1 MNPRNLEWLAG
12 LAAAVLVP
20 LASGDALAQDGPA
33 IEEIVVTAS
42 KREERLLDVPSAVS
56 TLGSE
61 KLETLGVESFQDY
74 MGLVPNVSQRS
85 FGAPGAGTVIIRGL
99 NSGPQ
104 QLTNTVGFYL
114 DETPLT
120 ASGSLS
126 VGSFVTVDPA
136 LADVARIEVLKGP
149 QGTLYGASSLGGL
162 IRIISKRPDL
172 DTYGANVEVSGS
184 TIDNASSGYGLRGTV
199 NAPIREGRIGL
210 RLSGFHRLEPG
221 FASNVETGSVDVN
234 EATISGAR
242 LSLLARLGDDVELL
256 VNGLFQNT
264 EADGFAGQ
272 DNVTDSLEPLYGP
285 YLHSSYFDPRYEA
298 EYRTLSATLDWTVG
312 PGTLTST
319 LAYGE
324 YETYLG
330 SDYTDVYG
338 PLLAPL
344 MPPGFG
350 LRGDPAPSSEKLTA
364 EIRYASERIGRFEL
378 LGGLFYTDESNLYP
392 IAIHGE
398 VAATGAPLPAPFD
411 NVLSTRMESSY
422 EEYAVFGDATFY
434 FTDRIDVTLGARY
447 SENDQQASSTRSGLL
462 LGLVGAEA
470 TSDFAFDDSAATY
483 LATLRW
489 RPSDN
494 LSTFLRAAS
503 GYRPG
508 GPQTNSAF
516 PDAAPFEADTVWN
529 YEAGIKTTLLDSR
542 LRMAASIYHIDWE
555 DMQLNT
561 LVDGFVFVGNAGKSE
576 IDGMEVELQANPID
590 DLSLSLSLGYNDAEI
605 TEIDPA
611 ASASLGAVEGDAL
624 PLSPNW
630 SGAATADYQVSLSSD
645 LTGSLGAT
653 IKYTGERP
661 SSYSAAALNPNVD
674 LPSYTTLDLRAGLV
688 FGRYRVQLRVENA
701 TNEDGITTFS
711 TGKLFPGQIL
721 PSSATLIRPRSYVLS
736 FAADF
741 GS

>member
-312 PGTLTST
+312 Q
-319 LAYGE
+319 
-324 YETYLG
+324 
-330 SDYTDVYG
+330 
-338 PLLAPL
+338 
-344 MPPGFG
+344 
-350 LRGDPAPSSEKLTA
+350 
-364 EIRYASERIGRFEL
+364 IGR
-378 LGGLFYTDESNLYP
+378 
-392 IAIHGE
+392 AH
-398 VAATGAPLPAPFD
+398 V
-411 NVLSTRMESSY
+411 
-422 EEYAVFGDATFY
+422 
-434 FTDRIDVTLGARY
+434 
-447 SENDQQASSTRSGLL
+447 
-462 LGLVGAEA
+462 
-470 TSDFAFDDSAATY
+470 
-483 LATLRW
+483 
-489 RPSDN
+489 
-494 LSTFLRAAS
+494 
-503 GYRPG
+503 
-508 GPQTNSAF
+508 
-516 PDAAPFEADTVWN
+516 
-529 YEAGIKTTLLDSR
+529 
-542 LRMAASIYHIDWE
+542 
-555 DMQLNT
+555 
-561 LVDGFVFVGNAGKSE
+561 
-576 IDGMEVELQANPID
+576 
-590 DLSLSLSLGYNDAEI
+590 
-605 TEIDPA
+605 
-611 ASASLGAVEGDAL
+611 
-624 PLSPNW
+624 
-630 SGAATADYQVSLSSD
+630 
-645 LTGSLGAT
+645 
-653 IKYTGERP
+653 
-661 SSYSAAALNPNVD
+661 
-674 LPSYTTLDLRAGLV
+674 
-688 FGRYRVQLRVENA
+688 
-701 TNEDGITTFS
+701 
-711 TGKLFPGQIL
+711 
-721 PSSATLIRPRSYVLS
+721 
-736 FAADF
+736 
-741 GS
+741 